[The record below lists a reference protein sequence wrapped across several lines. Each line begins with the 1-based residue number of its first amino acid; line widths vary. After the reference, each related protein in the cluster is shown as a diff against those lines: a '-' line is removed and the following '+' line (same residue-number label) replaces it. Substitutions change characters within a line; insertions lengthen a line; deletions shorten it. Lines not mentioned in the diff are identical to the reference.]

1 MDKHL
6 IKEKKFS
13 RSLHDVEASS
23 KFQPAEFE
31 AQAMQKSSFGKLC
44 KMVATKPNLFAEI
57 LNKHFYTKVPL
68 TMTYPH

>member
-31 AQAMQKSSFGKLC
+31 AQVMQKSSFGKLF
-44 KMVATKPNLFAEI
+44 L
-57 LNKHFYTKVPL
+57 
-68 TMTYPH
+68 